1 MVSQIGA
8 MFVMPS
14 INDFTSALLL
24 AIDSNT
30 KNKKVDMDVSLSI
43 FMRAYYMAQIPL
55 NCFQMFLRY

>member
-8 MFVMPS
+8 LFVMPS

-30 KNKKVDMDVSLSI
+30 KNKKVDLRPWTLVFLSLYGPI
-43 FMRAYYMAQIPL
+43 IWHRFP
-55 NCFQMFLRY
+55 